1 MLRVISKLNPVY
13 KIRYTSSSVI
23 TTTTTNSN
31 TSNTSNTMVQF
42 NQPSTSAIA
51 AFSAFYNPVPIKAFQ
66 FAHPSATS
74 TRINTRT
81 TRNYATVSQ
90 PLFAAV
96 MDEANTDANANA
108 NAETQTQTQKSPKPS
123 NHLDPRISAS
133 ADFYS
138 FVSAPNGRSGIMA
151 IKLREEDYIATAM
164 AAAAAGNVQVQAQA
178 EIPKSIG
185 MPMPSIKEP
194 SSTPGMFGSTASA
207 SASASTSMSIDTPTL
222 KPKQNKSSQG
232 EDFIGKA
239 VVFEDGRTGTIIAQ
253 RPPMAF
259 VICDFSSYEADEIP
273 HDLAISILGRRTTI
287 PVSDALFGS
296 IIDCYGNPIATP
308 ASSARNDNSI
318 ESDEDTVDRAI
329 FAPIPKV
336 SDIALIN
343 SPVLTGTAM
352 VDALAPIG
360 KGQNMLVIGQDTGVG
375 QRDLVVGA
383 VKTQVLT
390 KGAKCVYAI
399 TSQCKKEREGVIQ
412 MLRDAGVLDD
422 IVVVSARDRVETGDD
437 EALKAADAAEAITV
451 AAAACSIGEAL
462 ALARGD
468 DTLVIIDDI
477 DQHKVFWDWTTR
489 VLIDKYGLDSVVKDD
504 REGGASSE
512 MRGFYSSLIQRAGR
526 FNKKNKGGSMT
537 LALLTNLEGQFGGE
551 EDDGVTVFTP
561 EDFAQSSEKVKDR
574 IGILVNKNIPL
585 TSENLRKIQI
595 PLPSASDSEKKRRFA
610 LQHTDDLISMSD
622 GQVWL
627 DEALYSKGQRPA
639 MDAQRSVTRIGI
651 GADTKSRADAPAM
664 RGLAGGLRFDF
675 AQADSLEGAGANSG
689 ADKQI
694 VKKNAYL
701 LAMHQA
707 GGQER
712 SLSDNCVAL
721 LAASMRV
728 LDDTVR
734 DGGGAGTEK
743 GESAI
748 KGLLDH
754 VKEAA
759 PTALADIDS
768 SLDLS
773 EAGRTELE
781 SVIKGYFA

>member
-13 KIRYTSSSVI
+13 KIRYTPSSATSTTTSSTIHTATTVI
-23 TTTTTNSN
+23 TTHTTTTN
-31 TSNTSNTMVQF
+31 TAMVQF
-42 NQPSTSAIA
+42 NQLSTSAIA
-51 AFSAFYNPVPIKAFQ
+51 AFSVFYNPAPIKAFQ

-74 TRINTRT
+74 RT
-81 TRNYATVSQ
+81 TRNFATGTQ

-96 MDEANTDANANA
+96 LDEANTDANA
-108 NAETQTQTQKSPKPS
+108 ETETEKATKPS

-138 FVSAPNGRSGIMA
+138 FVAAPNGRSGIMA
-151 IKLREEDYIATAM
+151 IKLREEDYVATAM
-164 AAAAAGNVQVQAQA
+164 AAAAAAGQVNVQA
-178 EIPKSIG
+178 EISMPMS
-185 MPMPSIKEP
+185 MPMPSKDSP
-194 SSTPGMFGSTASA
+194 SKPGMFGSTAS
-207 SASASTSMSIDTPTL
+207 TNTPTP

-239 VVFEDGRTGTIIAQ
+239 VVFEDGRTGTVIAQ

-308 ASSARNDNSI
+308 ASSASNDDSI
-318 ESDEDTVDRAI
+318 ESNEDTVDRAI
-329 FAPIPKV
+329 FAPIPRV

-383 VKTQVLT
+383 VKTQVMSN
-390 KGAKCVYAI
+390 GAKCVYAI
-399 TSQCKKEREGVIQ
+399 TSQCKKERDGVIQ

-422 IVVVSARDRVETGDD
+422 IVVVAARDREEMGGD
-437 EALKAADAAEAITV
+437 EVLKAADAAEAITV

-462 ALARGD
+462 ALSRGE

-537 LALLTNLEGQFGGE
+537 LALLTNLDGQFGGA
-551 EDDGVTVFTP
+551 EDDGTTVFLQ

-574 IGILVNKNIPL
+574 IGILVNKKIPL
-585 TSENLRKIQI
+585 TPENLRKIQI
-595 PLPSASDSEKKRRFA
+595 PLPSASESEKKRRFA

-622 GQVWL
+622 GQIWL
-627 DEALYSKGQRPA
+627 DEALYNKGQRPA

-675 AQADSLEGAGANSG
+675 AQADSLEGAGVNSG

-694 VKKNAYL
+694 LKKKAYL
-701 LAMHQA
+701 LAMHQE

-734 DGGGAGTEK
+734 DGGVAGSEK

-754 VKEAA
+754 VKETA
-759 PTALADIDS
+759 PTALSDIDS

-773 EAGRTELE
+773 EAARNELE
-781 SVIKGYFA
+781 DVIKGYFA

>member
-13 KIRYTSSSVI
+13 KIRYTPSSATSTTTSSTTH
-23 TTTTTNSN
+23 TTTTTTPN
-31 TSNTSNTMVQF
+31 TKNMVQF
-42 NQPSTSAIA
+42 NQLSTSAIA
-51 AFSAFYNPVPIKAFQ
+51 AFSVFYNPAPIKAFQ
-66 FAHPSATS
+66 FAHSSATS
-74 TRINTRT
+74 RT
-81 TRNYATVSQ
+81 TRNFATGSQ

-96 MDEANTDANANA
+96 LDEANTDANADI
-108 NAETQTQTQKSPKPS
+108 ETEKASKPS

-138 FVSAPNGRSGIMA
+138 FVAAPNGRSGIMA
-151 IKLREEDYIATAM
+151 IKLREEDYVATAM
-164 AAAAAGNVQVQAQA
+164 AAAAAAGQVKVQA
-178 EIPKSIG
+178 EIPMPMS
-185 MPMPSIKEP
+185 MPMPIKDP
-194 SSTPGMFGSTASA
+194 SSKPGMFGSTAS
-207 SASASTSMSIDTPTL
+207 TSTPTP

-308 ASSARNDNSI
+308 ASSASNDNSI
-318 ESDEDTVDRAI
+318 ESNEDTVDRAI
-329 FAPIPKV
+329 FAPIPRV

-383 VKTQVLT
+383 VKTQVVSN
-390 KGAKCVYAI
+390 GAKCVYAI

-422 IVVVSARDRVETGDD
+422 IVVVAARDREETGDD
-437 EALKAADAAEAITV
+437 EVLKAADAAEAITV

-462 ALARGD
+462 ALSRGE

-537 LALLTNLEGQFGGE
+537 LALLTNLEGQFGGA
-551 EDDGVTVFTP
+551 EDDGTTVFLP

-574 IGILVNKNIPL
+574 IGILVNKKIPL
-585 TSENLRKIQI
+585 TPENLRKIQI
-595 PLPSASDSEKKRRFA
+595 PLPSASESEKKRRFA

-622 GQVWL
+622 GQIWL
-627 DEALYSKGQRPA
+627 DEALYNKGQRPA

-694 VKKNAYL
+694 LKKKAYL
-701 LAMHQA
+701 LAMHQE

-734 DGGGAGTEK
+734 DGGVAGSEK

-773 EAGRTELE
+773 EAARNELE
-781 SVIKGYFA
+781 DVIKGYFA

>member
-13 KIRYTSSSVI
+13 KIRYTPSSATSTTTSSTIHTATTVI
-23 TTTTTNSN
+23 TTHTTTTN
-31 TSNTSNTMVQF
+31 TAMVQF
-42 NQPSTSAIA
+42 NQLSTSAIA
-51 AFSAFYNPVPIKAFQ
+51 AFSVFYNPAPIKAFQ

-74 TRINTRT
+74 RT
-81 TRNYATVSQ
+81 TRNFATGTQ

-96 MDEANTDANANA
+96 LDEANTDANA
-108 NAETQTQTQKSPKPS
+108 ETETEKATKPS

-138 FVSAPNGRSGIMA
+138 FVAAPNGRSGIMA
-151 IKLREEDYIATAM
+151 IKLREEDYVATAM
-164 AAAAAGNVQVQAQA
+164 AAAAAAGQVNVQA
-178 EIPKSIG
+178 EISMPMS
-185 MPMPSIKEP
+185 MPMPSKDSP
-194 SSTPGMFGSTASA
+194 SKPGMFGSTAS
-207 SASASTSMSIDTPTL
+207 TNTPTP

-239 VVFEDGRTGTIIAQ
+239 VVFEDGRTGTVIAQ

-273 HDLAISILGRRTTI
+273 HDQAISILGRRTTI

-308 ASSARNDNSI
+308 ASSASNDNSI
-318 ESDEDTVDRAI
+318 ESNEDTVDRAI
-329 FAPIPKV
+329 FAPIPRV

-383 VKTQVLT
+383 VKTQVMSN
-390 KGAKCVYAI
+390 GAKCVYAI
-399 TSQCKKEREGVIQ
+399 TSQCKKERDGVIQ

-422 IVVVSARDRVETGDD
+422 IVVVAARDREEMGDD
-437 EALKAADAAEAITV
+437 EVLKAADAAEAITV

-462 ALARGD
+462 ALSRGE

-537 LALLTNLEGQFGGE
+537 LALLTNLDGQFGGA
-551 EDDGVTVFTP
+551 EDDGTTVFLQ

-574 IGILVNKNIPL
+574 IGILVNKKIPL
-585 TSENLRKIQI
+585 TPENLRKIQI
-595 PLPSASDSEKKRRFA
+595 PLPSASESEKKRRFA

-622 GQVWL
+622 GQIWL
-627 DEALYSKGQRPA
+627 DEALYNKGQRPA

-675 AQADSLEGAGANSG
+675 AQADSLEGAGVNSG

-694 VKKNAYL
+694 LKKKAYL
-701 LAMHQA
+701 LAMHQE

-734 DGGGAGTEK
+734 DGGVAGSEK

-754 VKEAA
+754 VKETA
-759 PTALADIDS
+759 PTALSDIDS

-773 EAGRTELE
+773 EAARNELE
-781 SVIKGYFA
+781 DVIKGYFA

>member
-13 KIRYTSSSVI
+13 KIRYTPSSATSTTTSSTIHTATTVI
-23 TTTTTNSN
+23 TTHTTTTN
-31 TSNTSNTMVQF
+31 TAMVQF
-42 NQPSTSAIA
+42 NQLSTSAIA
-51 AFSAFYNPVPIKAFQ
+51 AFSVFYNPAPIKAFQ

-74 TRINTRT
+74 RT
-81 TRNYATVSQ
+81 TRNFATGTQ

-96 MDEANTDANANA
+96 LDEANTDANA
-108 NAETQTQTQKSPKPS
+108 ETETEKATKPS

-138 FVSAPNGRSGIMA
+138 FVAAPNGRSGIMA
-151 IKLREEDYIATAM
+151 IKLREEDYVATAM
-164 AAAAAGNVQVQAQA
+164 AAAAAAGQVNVQA
-178 EIPKSIG
+178 EISMPMS
-185 MPMPSIKEP
+185 MPMPSKDSP
-194 SSTPGMFGSTASA
+194 SKPGMFGSTAS
-207 SASASTSMSIDTPTL
+207 TNTPTP

-239 VVFEDGRTGTIIAQ
+239 VVFEDGRTGTVIAQ

-273 HDLAISILGRRTTI
+273 HDQAISILGRRTTI

-308 ASSARNDNSI
+308 ASSASNDNSI
-318 ESDEDTVDRAI
+318 ESNEDTVDRAI
-329 FAPIPKV
+329 FAPIPRV

-383 VKTQVLT
+383 VKTQVMSN
-390 KGAKCVYAI
+390 GAKCVYAI
-399 TSQCKKEREGVIQ
+399 TSQCKKERDGVIQ

-422 IVVVSARDRVETGDD
+422 IVVVAARDREEMGGD
-437 EALKAADAAEAITV
+437 EVLKAADAAEAITV

-462 ALARGD
+462 ALSRGE

-537 LALLTNLEGQFGGE
+537 LALLTNLDGQFGGA
-551 EDDGVTVFTP
+551 EDDGTTVFLQ

-574 IGILVNKNIPL
+574 IGILVNKKIPL
-585 TSENLRKIQI
+585 TPENLRKIQI
-595 PLPSASDSEKKRRFA
+595 PLPSASESEKKRRFA

-622 GQVWL
+622 GQIWL
-627 DEALYSKGQRPA
+627 DEALYNKGQRPA

-675 AQADSLEGAGANSG
+675 AQADSLEGAGVNSG

-694 VKKNAYL
+694 LKKKAYL
-701 LAMHQA
+701 LAMHQE

-734 DGGGAGTEK
+734 DGGVAGSEK

-754 VKEAA
+754 VKETA
-759 PTALADIDS
+759 PTALSDIDS

-773 EAGRTELE
+773 EAARNELE
-781 SVIKGYFA
+781 DVIKGYFA

>member
-13 KIRYTSSSVI
+13 KIRYTPSSATSTTTSSTIHTATTVI
-23 TTTTTNSN
+23 TTHTTTTN
-31 TSNTSNTMVQF
+31 TAMVQF
-42 NQPSTSAIA
+42 NQLSTSAIA
-51 AFSAFYNPVPIKAFQ
+51 AFSVFYNPAPIKAFQ

-74 TRINTRT
+74 RT
-81 TRNYATVSQ
+81 TRNFATGTQ

-96 MDEANTDANANA
+96 LDEANTDANA
-108 NAETQTQTQKSPKPS
+108 ETETEKATKPS

-138 FVSAPNGRSGIMA
+138 FVAAPNGRSGIMA
-151 IKLREEDYIATAM
+151 IKLREEDYVATAM
-164 AAAAAGNVQVQAQA
+164 AAAAAAGQVNVQA
-178 EIPKSIG
+178 EISMPMS
-185 MPMPSIKEP
+185 MPMPSKDSP
-194 SSTPGMFGSTASA
+194 SKPGMFGSTAS
-207 SASASTSMSIDTPTL
+207 TNTPTP

-239 VVFEDGRTGTIIAQ
+239 VVFEDGRTGTVIAQ

-308 ASSARNDNSI
+308 ASSASNDNSI
-318 ESDEDTVDRAI
+318 ESNEDTVDRAI
-329 FAPIPKV
+329 FAPIPRV

-383 VKTQVLT
+383 VKTQVMSN
-390 KGAKCVYAI
+390 GAKCVYAI
-399 TSQCKKEREGVIQ
+399 TSQCKKERDGVIQ

-422 IVVVSARDRVETGDD
+422 IVVVAARDREEMGDD
-437 EALKAADAAEAITV
+437 EVLKAADAAEAITV

-462 ALARGD
+462 ALSRGE

-537 LALLTNLEGQFGGE
+537 LALLTNLDGQFGGA
-551 EDDGVTVFTP
+551 EDDGTTVFLQ

-574 IGILVNKNIPL
+574 IGILVNKKIPL
-585 TSENLRKIQI
+585 TPENLRKIQI
-595 PLPSASDSEKKRRFA
+595 PLPSASESEKKRRFA

-622 GQVWL
+622 GQIWL
-627 DEALYSKGQRPA
+627 DEALYNKGQRPA

-675 AQADSLEGAGANSG
+675 AQADSLEGAGVNSG

-694 VKKNAYL
+694 LKKKAYL
-701 LAMHQA
+701 LAMHQE

-734 DGGGAGTEK
+734 DGGVAGSEK

-754 VKEAA
+754 VKETA
-759 PTALADIDS
+759 PTALSDIDS

-773 EAGRTELE
+773 EAARNELE
-781 SVIKGYFA
+781 DVIKGYFA